1 MADLVRTTGDTSAI
15 PGTLLDGSSAP
26 VDIEGATVRFLMRRR
41 GSRLAAIA
49 ASATN
54 AQVGDGSDG
63 TKGKV
68 SFTPTAQQVATPGL
82 FDFEWEA
89 TFAGGVIQTFPE
101 GRHLVALFK
110 EQLG

>member
-15 PGTLLDGSSAP
+15 PGTLLDGSGET
-26 VDIEGATVRFLMRRR
+26 VNIQGASIRFLMRRR
-41 GSRLAAIA
+41 GSRLASIA
-49 ASATN
+49 ATAVNGQT
-54 AQVGDGSDG
+54 GDGSDG
-63 TKGKV
+63 SRGKV
-68 SFTPTAQQVATPGL
+68 SFTPTAAQVAAPGL

-89 TFAGGVIQTFPE
+89 TFPGGVIQTFPE